1 MADGK
6 LMLVTLAWI
15 EQHAVVPDGFRQGDP
30 FILLPWQLK
39 VASNMYTV
47 RADAEIGQRSTA
59 FVYRRG
65 QVIMSQK
72 SGKGPFAASIVL
84 AEAAGPTVFAGW
96 ATEGNRYR
104 CADYDC
110 PCGWTY
116 QYAEGEPIG
125 IPQPTP
131 LIQLLATSED
141 QVANVYRPLVAMIKH
156 GPLSSLMKPLEGF
169 VRVGSEGRIDVVTSS
184 AQSRLG
190 NPITFA
196 IQDETGTYTATN
208 KMIKVAE
215 TMRRGLAGMSGRSLE
230 TTNAYDP
237 AEASTAQRTAESN
250 AADVYRYFPQALPT
264 LSYKNKVERRKIHR
278 AVYGDCPHIDLDA
291 IEAEASELLETDPA
305 QAERFFGNRIVAGHG
320 AWADPASWDARE
332 SRREYPKARTRVVLG
347 FDGSDMD
354 DWTAIRAE
362 TLDGYQFTPLYGPS
376 KRKTIWNP
384 ADFGG
389 QVPRLEVDA
398 AVDELFRYF
407 DIAVMYCDPP
417 YWESEVDAWSEKHGE
432 KKVIRWQTR
441 RIVQM
446 FAACERLKVD
456 MSKADSEFT
465 HDGCEITG
473 AHVKNARAAA
483 RPQERYVLRKA
494 SDSQKIDACVT
505 SVLVHEA
512 AMDVRAAGLA
522 TKRKNYFYSA

>member
-1 MADGK
+1 M
-6 LMLVTLAWI
+6 
-15 EQHAVVPDGFRQGDP
+15 
-30 FILLPWQLK
+30 
-39 VASNMYTV
+39 
-47 RADAEIGQRSTA
+47 
-59 FVYRRG
+59 
-65 QVIMSQK
+65 
-72 SGKGPFAASIVL
+72 
-84 AEAAGPTVFAGW
+84 
-96 ATEGNRYR
+96 
-104 CADYDC
+104 
-110 PCGWTY
+110 
-116 QYAEGEPIG
+116 
-125 IPQPTP
+125 
-131 LIQLLATSED
+131 
-141 QVANVYRPLVAMIKH
+141 
-156 GPLSSLMKPLEGF
+156 
-169 VRVGSEGRIDVVTSS
+169 
-184 AQSRLG
+184 
-190 NPITFA
+190 
-196 IQDETGTYTATN
+196 
-208 KMIKVAE
+208 
-215 TMRRGLAGMSGRSLE
+215 
-230 TTNAYDP
+230 
-237 AEASTAQRTAESN
+237 
-250 AADVYRYFPQALPT
+250 
-264 LSYKNKVERRKIHR
+264 
-278 AVYGDCPHIDLDA
+278 
-291 IEAEASELLETDPA
+291 
-305 QAERFFGNRIVAGHG
+305 
-320 AWADPASWDARE
+320 
-332 SRREYPKARTRVVLG
+332 
-347 FDGSDMD
+347 
-354 DWTAIRAE
+354 
-362 TLDGYQFTPLYGPS
+362 YGPS

-446 FAACERLKVD
+446 FAASERLKVD